1 MKRAWAWQSAGAG
14 GTSGWRSLG
23 VVGGA
28 RLEVD
33 VEELEEGRDGDA
45 EEKDGGGRPFEDA
58 DVAIDGG
65 ALDGCAEEVVE
76 SANASGDG
84 TVTEGEGVGVHAV
97 DEGHVEQSGGH
108 GVDGLGGDG
117 LAGRDVVGEG
127 ISRAAEVLDGEGV
140 GLPLETAADPAEGE
154 GDGGNGGGDDDALH
168 GVGGGAEDPGEEEA
182 EGLADGDGGED
193 GEGEPEDV
201 VTLDVADFV
210 GGDAF
215 DLSRGKAVEE
225 GVGEHEVSEGPD
237 EAEDGAVDH
246 AAVGA
251 PEEGRTHADAIEA
264 AHGDEGV
271 VEGPGGDGDG
281 VPGEADECGR
291 EDEDERDAEE
301 VECKGG
307 PGGGVGGERRKKGKM
322 IPPLAECISPGA
334 EEHEGDEDEE
344 DLMAEVGGDVL
355 EAGGRAVDGLPL
367 AELTH
372 EACVA
377 ESAVDGREGPPEGGD
392 EGEQG
397 RDGEHLADGG
407 EIDDAIG
414 DEGEPGDGA
423 GGSGE
428 LEATDRAEE
437 ADSAFGG
444 NGEGDL
450 PRCVERA
457 CGAEADS
464 VGDDPEKEKRGED
477 DRDGRRVGDG
487 EERCGITDE
496 LARVEAEEGEDDEDL
511 DHAGSRGPV

>member
-1 MKRAWAWQSAGAG
+1 MAKCRGRRNERMEKSWCCGWGEARG
-14 GTSGWRSLG
+14 GCRR
-23 VVGGA
+23 VGG
-28 RLEVD
+28 
-33 VEELEEGRDGDA
+33 GDETA
-45 EEKDGGGRPFEDA
+45 MPREKDGGGRPFEDA

-251 PEEGRTHADAIEA
+251 PEEGRTHADAIEGGTWRRGCGGRA
-264 AHGDEGV
+264 RRRWGTVSQARRMSAGV
-271 VEGPGGDGDG
+271 KMK
-281 VPGEADECGR
+281 
-291 EDEDERDAEE
+291 DERDAEE

-397 RDGEHLADGG
+397 SDGEHLADGG

-437 ADSAFGG
+437 GRQRVRRQWRRR
-444 NGEGDL
+444 
-450 PRCVERA
+450 PRPLRRA
-457 CGAEADS
+457 C
-464 VGDDPEKEKRGED
+464 VRRG
-477 DRDGRRVGDG
+477 GR
-487 EERCGITDE
+487 
-496 LARVEAEEGEDDEDL
+496 
-511 DHAGSRGPV
+511 